1 MRLVL
6 YDIQCKGP
14 VTHLP
19 TNCNNMIIYGIS
31 LGLCSFPH
39 GRGFA
44 RSTPNLSKEKNKQ
57 TNTGKLEFSYSNKH
71 PRIYLGNNKYNYSEL
86 TTRRVKSVLAHI

>member
-1 MRLVL
+1 ME
-6 YDIQCKGP
+6 
-14 VTHLP
+14 
-19 TNCNNMIIYGIS
+19 S
-31 LGLCSFPH
+31 LWDCVHFHMAGDLL
-39 GRGFA
+39 A